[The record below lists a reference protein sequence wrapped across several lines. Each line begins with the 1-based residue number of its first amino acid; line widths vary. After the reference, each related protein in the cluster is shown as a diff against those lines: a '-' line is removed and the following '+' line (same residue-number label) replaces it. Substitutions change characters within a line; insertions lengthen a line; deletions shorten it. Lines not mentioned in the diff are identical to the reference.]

1 MLALF
6 CKPGL
11 TQAVKKITVLESESE
26 MWVEGEFL
34 SEFYMTEATF
44 HDDESGGRP
53 PPPCKSGR
61 IGT

>member
-34 SEFYMTEATF
+34 SEFDMTEATF
-44 HDDESGGRP
+44 DDDELGGTSTP
-53 PPPCKSGR
+53 PSNSGR